1 MLFIFH
7 VMFLKHTEIH
17 PGVIKGDIAYC
28 GGRNKKKRF
37 MFNFQKNLSFQS
49 LVRIARTH
57 IVLAVSIM

>member
-28 GGRNKKKRF
+28 GGRNKKK
-37 MFNFQKNLSFQS
+37 K
-49 LVRIARTH
+49 VY
-57 IVLAVSIM
+57 V